1 MQFHTWLVFFVT
13 SIGMSLAPGPNGLLA
28 LTHGAMYG
36 SRKTLFTI
44 SGAVVGFIAVIAL
57 CMFGIGALIKASVIW
72 LTVLKLVGGAYLI
85 WLGVQVWRSPAIAV
99 AATPEVTSEVRPWSL
114 VRQGAL
120 SSATN
125 PKGLLFFSAILP
137 QFIDAQRSL
146 VVQFVIVAATYAV
159 TEFAAECVFAF
170 AANRIRPWLSRAGR
184 RFNCV
189 CGGIFVAIGAV
200 LPLHV

>member
-44 SGAVVGFIAVIAL
+44 TGAVAGFIAVIAL

-72 LTVLKLVGGAYLI
+72 LTVLKLVGGAYLV

-99 AATPEVTSEVRPWSL
+99 AATPAVTSEARSWSL

-125 PKGLLFFSAILP
+125 PKGLLFFSAFLP

-159 TEFAAECVFAF
+159 TEFAAEYVFAI

-184 RFNCV
+184 RFNRV
-189 CGGIFVAIGAV
+189 CGGIFVAIGTV